1 MLKHHLLIAI
11 RGMKKFRSSFYIN
24 LIGLSTGLACAFL
37 IYLWVNDEWKFDK
50 FHSND
55 QQLFQVMELDKQQ
68 DKLFVREATQGPLAA
83 ALKKDLPEVE
93 NSVLFFN
100 LAKEGLLFNLRTSDK
115 SIRAAGAFA
124 GKDMFK
130 IFSFPLKQGSAHTV
144 LSEKNSIVLSE
155 KTARNLFGTA
165 ENAVGKS
172 VEFEITGMKK
182 NVQVSGVFEDIPANS
197 SLQFDFALT
206 EELLIQDLWTNG
218 QVWSN
223 EGPATYIVLKKGT
236 ELAKFNN
243 KIKDFIQ
250 EYHRSQFSL
259 FVRPFSDAYLYGNYE
274 NGVQAG
280 GRIAYVKLFS
290 FVAILIL
297 IIACINFM
305 NLSTARASR
314 RLKEVGVKKTMGIGR
329 RQLIF
334 QFLTEA
340 VFISFF
346 SLVIAV
352 VLVFVFLPGF
362 NEVTGKQITLHFSP
376 QLLTMALL
384 VTLATGLLSGSYP
397 AFYLSG
403 FNPVT
408 ILKGKIKNSL
418 GELLAR
424 KGLVVFQFVVSLVL
438 IVAMLVIY
446 RQVEF
451 IQNRNLGYNK
461 ENVIYFDKTGKTL
474 ENTES
479 FLAELKKVPDVVNA
493 SAIQQNVI
501 QGSVGNASTYG
512 IDWPGKEPEQSVN
525 FTVRS
530 VDYDLLETLGIQLK
544 EGRAFSRAFGTDNKG
559 LIFNETAIRTMG
571 LKNPLGTKVK
581 MWDQEMEIIG
591 VVKDFH
597 ISSLHESIAPM
608 VFRLDPSRT
617 AMIMAKLQAGKERES
632 IAAIESFYKRF
643 NPGYPFDY
651 KFLDASFQAQYVSEK
666 RISALSTWFAALA
679 ILISC
684 LGLFGLASFN
694 AEVRTKEIGIRK
706 VLGASERSIV
716 FLLSGQF
723 FKLLL
728 AAIAIAFP
736 IAWWAMN
743 KWLSG
748 YAYKT
753 TIGIDV
759 FLLAFFGGA
768 VFTLITIGFQSV
780 KAAIT
785 NPVKNLRTE

>member
-1 MLKHHLLIAI
+1 MLKHHLLIAV

-24 LIGLSTGLACAFL
+24 LVGLSTGLACAFL

-130 IFSFPLKQGSAHTV
+130 IFSFPLKRGSAHTV

-155 KTARNLFGTA
+155 KTAKNLFGTA

-182 NVQVSGVFEDIPANS
+182 NVQVSGVFGDIPANS

-223 EGPATYIVLKKGT
+223 EGPATYLVLKKGT

-250 EYHRSQFSL
+250 KYHRSQFSL

-346 SLVIAV
+346 SLLIAV
-352 VLVFVFLPGF
+352 LLVFVFLPGF

-479 FLAELKKVPDVVNA
+479 FLAELKKVPGVVNA
-493 SAIQQNVI
+493 SGIQQNVI

-571 LKNPLGTKVK
+571 LKNPLGAKVK

>member
-55 QQLFQVMELDKQQ
+55 KQLFQVMELDKQQ

-100 LAKEGLLFNLRTSDK
+100 LAKEGLLFNLRTNDK

-130 IFSFPLKQGSAHTV
+130 IFSFPVKQGSANTV

-155 KTARNLFGTA
+155 KTAKNLFGTA

-236 ELAKFNN
+236 DLAKFNN

-250 EYHRSQFSL
+250 KYHRSQFSL

-280 GRIAYVKLFS
+280 GRIAYVRLFS

-346 SLVIAV
+346 SLLIAV
-352 VLVFVFLPGF
+352 LLVVIFLPGF

-408 ILKGKIKNSL
+408 ILKGKIKNSV

-479 FLAELKKVPDVVNA
+479 FLAELKKVPGVVNA

-512 IDWPGKEPEQSVN
+512 IEWPGKEPEQSVN

-544 EGRAFSRAFGTDNKG
+544 EGRAFSRTFGTDNKG
-559 LIFNETAIRTMG
+559 LIFNETAIQIMG
-571 LKNPLGTKVK
+571 LKNPLGTKVR

-591 VVKDFH
+591 VVRDFH

-632 IAAIESFYKRF
+632 MAAIESFYKRF

-651 KFLDASFQAQYVSEK
+651 KFLDASFQAQYVAEK
-666 RISALSTWFAALA
+666 RISALSTWFASLA

-716 FLLSGQF
+716 FLLSADF

-728 AAIAIAFP
+728 AAIAVAFP

-743 KWLSG
+743 KWLG
-748 YAYKT
+748 AYAYKT

-759 FLLAFFGGA
+759 FLLAFFASA

>member
-155 KTARNLFGTA
+155 KTAKNLFGTA

-182 NVQVSGVFEDIPANS
+182 NVQVSGVFGDIPANS

-218 QVWSN
+218 QVWNN
-223 EGPATYIVLKKGT
+223 EGPATFIVLKKGT
-236 ELAKFNN
+236 DIAKFNS

-250 EYHRSQFSL
+250 KYHRSQFSL

-493 SAIQQNVI
+493 SAIQQSVV

>member
-1 MLKHHLLIAI
+1 
-11 RGMKKFRSSFYIN
+11 
-24 LIGLSTGLACAFL
+24 
-37 IYLWVNDEWKFDK
+37 
-50 FHSND
+50 
-55 QQLFQVMELDKQQ
+55 
-68 DKLFVREATQGPLAA
+68 
-83 ALKKDLPEVE
+83 
-93 NSVLFFN
+93 
-100 LAKEGLLFNLRTSDK
+100 
-115 SIRAAGAFA
+115 
-124 GKDMFK
+124 
-130 IFSFPLKQGSAHTV
+130 
-144 LSEKNSIVLSE
+144 
-155 KTARNLFGTA
+155 
-165 ENAVGKS
+165 
-172 VEFEITGMKK
+172 
-182 NVQVSGVFEDIPANS
+182 
-197 SLQFDFALT
+197 
-206 EELLIQDLWTNG
+206 
-218 QVWSN
+218 
-223 EGPATYIVLKKGT
+223 
-236 ELAKFNN
+236 
-243 KIKDFIQ
+243 
-250 EYHRSQFSL
+250 
-259 FVRPFSDAYLYGNYE
+259 
-274 NGVQAG
+274 
-280 GRIAYVKLFS
+280 
-290 FVAILIL
+290 
-297 IIACINFM
+297 
-305 NLSTARASR
+305 
-314 RLKEVGVKKTMGIGR
+314 
-329 RQLIF
+329 
-334 QFLTEA
+334 
-340 VFISFF
+340 
-346 SLVIAV
+346 
-352 VLVFVFLPGF
+352 
-362 NEVTGKQITLHFSP
+362 
-376 QLLTMALL
+376 
-384 VTLATGLLSGSYP
+384 
-397 AFYLSG
+397 LSG

-461 ENVIYFDKTGKTL
+461 ENVIYFDKTGKIL

-479 FLAELKKVPDVVNA
+479 FLAELKKVPGVVNA

-617 AMIMAKLQAGKERES
+617 AMVMAKLQAGRERES

-651 KFLDASFQAQYVSEK
+651 KFLDASFQAQYISEK

-706 VLGASERSIV
+706 VLGASERSII

-759 FLLAFFGGA
+759 FLLAFLGGA

-780 KAAIT
+780 KAAIM